1 MYVIALAQKD
11 KIKMTLRKK
20 KLSSEMGRSKNA
32 SHVRSASFTW
42 KIHLPGILHLLITPG
57 TGSNSVDQWFS
68 DMLEMFVFRHV
79 RKVPPRPCY

>member
-1 MYVIALAQKD
+1 MYITALAHKD
-11 KIKMTLRKK
+11 KIKMTLKKK
-20 KLSSEMGRSKNA
+20 KLSSEMGRNKNA

-42 KIHLPGILHLLITPG
+42 KIHLPGILHRLITG

-68 DMLEMFVFRHV
+68 DMLEMFVFRRV